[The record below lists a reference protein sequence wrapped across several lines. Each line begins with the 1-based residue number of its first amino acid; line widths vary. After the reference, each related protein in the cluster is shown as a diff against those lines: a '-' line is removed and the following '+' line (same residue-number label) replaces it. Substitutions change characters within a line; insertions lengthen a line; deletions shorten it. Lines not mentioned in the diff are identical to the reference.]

1 MKRIKQLI
9 KGYIITKQGP
19 YSELAGVL
27 TRLRQHIIGTADVRD
42 VAIFDDIAAD
52 ILDLVQAKP
61 AKDEVKS

>member
-9 KGYIITKQGP
+9 KGYIITKQVP

-27 TRLRQHIIGTADVRD
+27 TRLKQHIIDTADVRD

-61 AKDEVKS
+61 AKGDEKA